1 MLNFIY
7 WPISAVLWFWHW
19 LLSFVLDS
27 AWGGTWI
34 IAIVLLTWT
43 LKAIMVK
50 PTITQ
55 LRSSRKMQEI
65 QPQIQELRTKYA
77 NDQTKAAQ
85 EMQRIYK
92 EAGVRPVAGCLPMFA
107 QIPMFIGLFHVLRSF
122 DRTVAV
128 AGGIGHPAGEAMS
141 EEMNASIANYIFK
154 PELVKQFVDAK
165 IFGVPLVANLGLNSG
180 LEIVKETTTMQAA
193 VIIVPLIAIIAVLTH
208 FNARMSLNRQEARR
222 AAGKTATPQGQNAE
236 MMQQQMAMM
245 NKMMLWF
252 MPAMLVFSGFIWP
265 IGLLFYMLANT
276 VWTFFQTRIV
286 YAKMDREEEEEAAA
300 KAELKRTSAPKPG
313 ARKKDNRSK
322 KQRRKNNN

>member
-27 AWGGTWI
+27 GWGGTWI

-43 LKAIMVK
+43 LKALMVK

-128 AGGIGHPAGEAMS
+128 AGYTIPPSSA
-141 EEMNASIANYIFK
+141 ASDVYK
-154 PELVKQFVDAK
+154 RQR
-165 IFGVPLVANLGLNSG
+165 LNSG
-180 LEIVKETTTMQAA
+180 LEIVKSTTTTQAA
-193 VIIVPLIAIIAVLTH
+193 LIIVPLIAIIAVLTH
-208 FNARMSLNRQEARR
+208 FNARMTLNRQEARR

-252 MPAMLVFSGFIWP
+252 MPAMLIFSGFIWP

-313 ARKKDNRSK
+313 ARKKDHRSK
-322 KQRRKNNN
+322 KQRRKNN

>member
-19 LLSFVLDS
+19 LLSFVLDP

-34 IAIVLLTWT
+34 LAIVLLTWT
-43 LKAIMVK
+43 LKAVMVK

-65 QPQIQELRTKYA
+65 QPQIQEIRKKYA

-92 EAGVRPVAGCLPMFA
+92 EAGVRPVAGCLPMLA

-128 AGGIGHPAGEAMS
+128 AGGVGHPAGEPLS
-141 EEMNASIANYIFK
+141 EEANAQIANYIFS
-154 PELVKQFVDAK
+154 PELVQQFVDAK
-165 IFGVPLVANLGLNSG
+165 IFGIPLVANLRLNSG
-180 LEIVKETTTMQAA
+180 LKIIQETSTAQAA
-193 VIIVPLIAIIAVLTH
+193 MIIVPLIAIIATLTH

-222 AAGKTATPQGQNAE
+222 AAGKTAAPQGENAE

-245 NKMMLWF
+245 NKMMLWL
-252 MPAMLVFSGFIWP
+252 MPGMLIFSGFIWP
-265 IGLLFYMLANT
+265 VGLLFYMLANT
-276 VWTFFQTRIV
+276 VWTFVQTRV
-286 YAKMDREEEEEAAA
+286 VFAKMDREEEEELAA

-313 ARKKDNRSK
+313 ARKRDNRSK
-322 KQRRKNNN
+322 KQRKNN